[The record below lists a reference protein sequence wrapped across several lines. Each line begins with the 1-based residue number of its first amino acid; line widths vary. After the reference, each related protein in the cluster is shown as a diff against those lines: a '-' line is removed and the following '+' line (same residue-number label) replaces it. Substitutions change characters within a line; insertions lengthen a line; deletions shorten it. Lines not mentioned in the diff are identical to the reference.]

1 MWYLLVSIHDLCTL
15 TYFSNSLELDTT
27 LATMVQQSSNRL
39 TSQIIRHPAVN
50 SLFHSDFDNF
60 DKFTATGSVH
70 TAHEI
75 MLQDV
80 DQKDGEAVE
89 LDTPTIK
96 GTEQRSLDVVF
107 DSQELSECYVTQ
119 RKSSLHAVTIG
130 LAKQVMNFHGSK
142 SNYHYLL
149 YIPVSSII
157 NIG

>member
-15 TYFSNSLELDTT
+15 TYFSYSLELDTT

-80 DQKDGEAVE
+80 DQNDEEAVE

-96 GTEQRSLDVVF
+96 GTNRD
-107 DSQELSECYVTQ
+107 
-119 RKSSLHAVTIG
+119 
-130 LAKQVMNFHGSK
+130 
-142 SNYHYLL
+142 
-149 YIPVSSII
+149 P
-157 NIG
+157 